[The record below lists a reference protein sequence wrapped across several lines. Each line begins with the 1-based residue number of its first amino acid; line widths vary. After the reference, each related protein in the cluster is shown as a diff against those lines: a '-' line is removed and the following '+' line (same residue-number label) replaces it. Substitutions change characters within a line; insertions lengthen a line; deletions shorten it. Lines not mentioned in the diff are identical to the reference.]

1 MDRPFCFYKMIEEIL
16 NSIGFE
22 SQLIQEIKD
31 SGYAKAA
38 KKDAYIIGKG
48 FRNNDIPIVL
58 EGVLK
63 VYRKEESGNEVLLY
77 YLEKGETCAM
87 SITCCMDRT
96 PSEVKVI
103 AETDVKIWMIPNANL
118 DRWVSKYSS
127 FRRYVFGAYQSR
139 FDELMQTVDSLVFT
153 NMEDRLFK
161 YLLDTKQA
169 TESFEI
175 RKTHLEIS
183 KELNTSRVVVSR
195 LLKKLE
201 RDEKIIQR
209 RNCIEIL

>member
-1 MDRPFCFYKMIEEIL
+1 MIEEIL
-16 NSIGFE
+16 SSLGFE
-22 SQLIQEIKD
+22 AQLIQEIID
-31 SGYAKAA
+31 SGFTKTA
-38 KKDAYIIGKG
+38 KKDDHIIGEGLK
-48 FRNNDIPIVL
+48 DKSIPIVL
-58 EGVLK
+58 DGVLK

-87 SITCCMDRT
+87 SITCCLDSK

-103 AETDVKIWMIPNANL
+103 AETDVKIWMIPSANL
-118 DRWVSKYSS
+118 DRWVSKYPS

-153 NMEDRLFK
+153 NMEDRLLK

-169 TESFEI
+169 IESFEI
-175 RKTHLEIS
+175 HKTHQEIAD
-183 KELNTSRVVVSR
+183 ELNTSRVVVSR

-201 RDEKIIQR
+201 QESKIRQR